1 MARGIPA
8 LLRGLAAPLRSRR
21 PRDRRPPE
29 ELLGLALRAAGR
41 AGREILEVYSG
52 QFAVDSKAD
61 RTPIT
66 EADRRAHRAIAEE
79 LAAGSPYPLLSE
91 EGPPTPYAQ
100 RRRWWRFWLVDP
112 LDGTKEFVKRNG
124 EFTVNI
130 ALIQR
135 RRPVLGVVYA
145 PVPGLLYFAARGAG
159 AWKAEGVGPGARNA
173 EGAGPGPGL
182 ERALGAARTLPR
194 LPSTYPGHIPSRPQ
208 AGRLTVMA
216 SRSHSAPE
224 WERFLQRLRQAYAE
238 VQVLPLGSA
247 LKSCLVA
254 EGRADLYLRFGSTME
269 WDTAAAQAV
278 MEAVGRRVRAY
289 PSRRPLRYNKENP
302 ENPSFL
308 AC

>member
-1 MARGIPA
+1 MGRCPA
-8 LLRGLAAPLRSRR
+8 
-21 PRDRRPPE
+21 PR

-52 QFAVDSKAD
+52 RFAVDAKED

-66 EADRRAHRAIAEE
+66 EADRRAHGVIAAE
-79 LAAGSPYPLLSE
+79 LAAGSPYPILSE
-91 EGPPTPYAQ
+91 EGLQPPHAE
-100 RRRWWRFWLVDP
+100 RRRWRRFWLVDP

-130 ALIQR
+130 ALIDR

-145 PVPGLLYFAARGAG
+145 PVSGLLYFAARGVG
-159 AWKAEGVGPGARNA
+159 ARRAEGLHPGSALEQALESAQPLAR
-173 EGAGPGPGL
+173 
-182 ERALGAARTLPR
+182 R
-194 LPSTYPGHIPSRPQ
+194 PSTFPGRIPARPRTS
-208 AGRLTVMA
+208 RLTVMA
-216 SRSHSAPE
+216 SRSQSSE
-224 WERFLQRLRQAYAE
+224 RWERYLGELKRVYAE
-238 VQVLPLGSA
+238 VEVLTLGSA

-278 MEAVGRRVRAY
+278 LEAVGRRLRVY
-289 PSRRPLRYNKENP
+289 PTRRPLSYNKESLVNP
-302 ENPSFL
+302 AIL